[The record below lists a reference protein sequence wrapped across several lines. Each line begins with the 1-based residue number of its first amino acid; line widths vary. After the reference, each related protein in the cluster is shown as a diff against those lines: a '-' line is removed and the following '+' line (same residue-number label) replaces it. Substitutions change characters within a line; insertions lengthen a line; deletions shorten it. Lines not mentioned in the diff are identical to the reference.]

1 MSIRKRSET
10 TFPRERPAT
19 RQVAGRL
26 ATWLVIGGM
35 AAGLLLGCAEGTSQ
49 DAAQGQ
55 LEDSQRTSV
64 VSDLQATESAR
75 VLEPGT
81 PPPDATETIEP

>member
-19 RQVAGRL
+19 RHLTRRMGI
-26 ATWLVIGGM
+26 WLVVGSM
-35 AAGLLLGCAEGTSQ
+35 ATGLLAGCAEGTSQ
-49 DAAQGQ
+49 DAAQGK

-81 PPPDATETIEP
+81 PPPDATATTEP

>member
-10 TFPRERPAT
+10 TYHRERPAT
-19 RQVAGRL
+19 RRPACRL
-26 ATWLVIGGM
+26 VNWLVSCAM
-35 AAGLLLGCAEGTSQ
+35 ATVLLVGCAEGTSQ
-49 DAAQGQ
+49 DAAQGK

-81 PPPDATETIEP
+81 PPPDATATTEP